1 MDTYSMA
8 YENSY
13 NNQSSDYCATVI
25 LKVFTNNFG
34 KTLTTLYAMT
44 ALSFAAQA
52 DVIQVMSSVA
62 FKEPYL
68 NRVAQFERSGN
79 TVKTTWLP
87 TVEIIKKIQSNESP
101 DLVIMDG
108 KSVDALINQGKLRAE
123 SKIDYVSSG
132 IGIGVRKGVNHP
144 IIRTTQDLKNML
156 LSTHSLAYSTGPSG
170 VYLAAL
176 FEQMGISEQLK
187 PKTKIIQGEPVG
199 NAVKRGEVAMGFQQI
214 PEILSVPEIDFA
226 GPLPAEIQYVT
237 TFSFSVPTSS
247 PVKPSVQDLISWL
260 KSADGFADIKAHG
273 LEPK

>member
-1 MDTYSMA
+1 MDTDLMA

-13 NNQSSDYCATVI
+13 KNKISDFCANLI
-25 LKVFTNNFG
+25 LKVFTNNFV
-34 KTLTTLYAMT
+34 KTLTTLYAMM

-52 DVIQVMSSVA
+52 DEIQVMASVA

-68 NRVAQFERSGN
+68 RRVAQFEKSGN

-87 TVEIIKKIQSNESP
+87 TVQIIKKIQSNEFP

-108 KSVDALINQGKLRAE
+108 KSVDDLINQGKLRAE
-123 SKIDYVSSG
+123 SKVDYVSSG
-132 IGIGVRKGVNHP
+132 IGIGVPKGGKHP
-144 IIRTTQDLKNML
+144 MISTTQDLKNTL
-156 LSTHSLAYSTGPSG
+156 LSTQSLAYSTGPSG

-199 NAVKRGEVAMGFQQI
+199 NAVKRGEVAMAFQQI
-214 PEILSVPEIDFA
+214 PEILSVPEIEFA

-260 KSADGFADIKAHG
+260 KSPDGFADIKAHG